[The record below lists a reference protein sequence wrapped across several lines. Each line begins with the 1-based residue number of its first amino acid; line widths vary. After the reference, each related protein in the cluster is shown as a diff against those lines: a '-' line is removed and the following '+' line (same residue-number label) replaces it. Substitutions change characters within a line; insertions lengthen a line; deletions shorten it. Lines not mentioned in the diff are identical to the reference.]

1 MSAPNHILNTFEQG
15 LLRYLSKDQLATI
28 QSKKLGIGGAGGL
41 GSNVAMILVL
51 SGFRNLEIL
60 DQDVIDA
67 SNLNRQQYF
76 YNEIELSKVE
86 VTKKRLLDINPDA
99 KITIHQLQWNED
111 NADQFFKGADFIVEA
126 FDMMDWKFRFA
137 EYYRTRF
144 PVVVSGVGMAGLLE
158 KKPMT
163 VKKMGNL
170 YICGDRTTNS
180 HDGHPPMA
188 PRVTQCSTMM
198 AEILLDLTLGL
209 ARLRLTP
216 LKRSSLYLESPA

>member
-1 MSAPNHILNTFEQG
+1 MTTPATNLNAFEQG

-28 QSKKLGIGGAGGL
+28 QAKRVGIGGAGGL
-41 GSNVAMILVL
+41 GSNAAMILVR
-51 SGFRNLEIL
+51 SGFKNIEIL

-76 YNEIELSKVE
+76 YDEIGLPKVE

-99 KITIHQLQWNED
+99 NIIIHQTKWTED
-111 NADQFFKGADFIVEA
+111 NAPQFFKGADFIVEA
-126 FDMMDWKFRFA
+126 FDVLDFKFRFA
-137 EYYRTRF
+137 DYYRKRF
-144 PVVVSGVGMAGLLE
+144 AVVISGVGMAGLLE

-163 VKKMGNL
+163 VKKIGNL

-188 PRVTQCSTMM
+188 PRVTQCAAMM
-198 AEILLDLTLGL
+198 AEVILDLTLGI
-209 ARLRLTP
+209 AR
-216 LKRSSLYLESPA
+216 

>member
-1 MSAPNHILNTFEQG
+1 MNPQSTTHNTFEQG

-28 QSKKLGIGGAGGL
+28 QSKHVGIGGAGGL
-41 GSNVAMILVL
+41 GSNVAMILVR
-51 SGFRNLEIL
+51 SGFKNIEIL

-76 YNEIELSKVE
+76 YDEIGLTKVE

-99 KITIHQLQWNED
+99 HIVIHQTKWTED

-126 FDMMDWKFRFA
+126 FDVLDFKFWFA

-144 PVVVSGVGMAGLLE
+144 AVVVSGVGMAGLLE

-163 VKKMGNL
+163 VKKIGNL

-188 PRVTQCSTMM
+188 PRVTQCAAMM
-198 AEILLDLTLGL
+198 AEVVLDLTLGIV
-209 ARLRLTP
+209 R
-216 LKRSSLYLESPA
+216 